1 MIEQGFWFANR
12 WREIT
17 RLLRQAILTAL
28 LIYWFIG
35 APMETARASEQSDV
49 RAAVQR
55 IFDQLKS
62 GQYEMLYDGLP
73 SSSRTRIS
81 RDRFVTALRNTR
93 NLYRLERIE
102 IGTPRVS
109 GNIAVVDTTM
119 YAHINKPFDADGK
132 LVVQQYLI
140 REDGAWRVATGDNAT
155 VNRFLQSNPG
165 FARKF
170 PIKRPRAFVNQNG
183 KWVEFPLGRKTS

>member
-12 WREIT
+12 WREVT